1 MKAFDRGVLMLA
13 LMLACLAGSGE
24 AAGPRGGG
32 GPRVMVTIAGDL
44 SQGAALR
51 AMAPVIPGGP
61 GVLLRRSWFSGE
73 PSMTLPGGQIAYAG
87 GLPVMLRLE
96 ATVAPRQEVK
106 LVETPSQRR
115 AFGLLGLQS
124 VFTMK
129 RYAFERL
136 APRR

>member
-1 MKAFDRGVLMLA
+1 
-13 LMLACLAGSGE
+13 
-24 AAGPRGGG
+24 
-32 GPRVMVTIAGDL
+32 MVTIAGDL
-44 SQGAALR
+44 SQGALLR
-51 AMAPVIPGGP
+51 AMTQLTPGGP
-61 GVLLRRSWFSGE
+61 GMLLRKVWFTGE
-73 PSMTLPGGQIAYAG
+73 PSMTLPGGQVAYAG

-106 LVETPSQRR
+106 LSETPSQRR

-136 APRR
+136 APPRR